1 MVPRMAWPYPE
12 PMSDPFS
19 RRDALRL
26 ASAVSALGIG
36 LGASIDASAAVPVQ
50 TTQLKRTDIGTLS
63 LKLYKVE
70 GKTFT
75 LLHAIDLTGLARS
88 DIATVSMKLMN
99 QRGDQ
104 ELTLSEHKIAFTEFK
119 R

>member
-1 MVPRMAWPYPE
+1 MVPRVASPYAE

-26 ASAVSALGIG
+26 ATAVSALGIG
-36 LGASIDASAAVPVQ
+36 LGASIDASAAAPLQ
-50 TTQLKRTDIGTLS
+50 TTQLKRSDIGTLS
-63 LKLYKVE
+63 LKLYKVD

-75 LLHAIDLTGLARS
+75 FLHAIDLTGLARS
-88 DIATVSMKLMN
+88 DIGTVSIKLMN
-99 QRGDQ
+99 QKGDQ
-104 ELTLSEHKIAFTEFK
+104 ELTLSEHKIAFTEYK